1 MVLTPEFKKMV
12 EDLVKINL
20 ETLDN
25 MEKESKAFRQI
36 WKFEHEP
43 DFFYGLTVGRIEG
56 HVQGIFFERFKNRPS
71 LDELHEIK
79 EIIEI
84 HSKEIR
90 EKIFG
95 KKSF

>member
-1 MVLTPEFKKMV
+1 MVLDPEFRKMV
-12 EDLVKINL
+12 EEFVKISL
-20 ETLDN
+20 EALDN
-25 MEKESKAFRQI
+25 IQKESKIFRQI

-43 DFFYGLTVGRIEG
+43 DFFYGQIVGRIEG
-56 HVQGIFFERFKNRPS
+56 HAQGIYFERFKHLLS
-71 LDELHEIK
+71 YDELNEIK

-84 HSKEIR
+84 HSKEMR